1 MYYEIELRLPA
12 LTSCLH
18 VVDACVGRLCRTAL
32 GGEDTTFQEAVR
44 SACVHSIEKAYGGD
58 EVDYRLELSF
68 AVGAGELQATLINTG
83 AAANPLRTSS
93 FAHLA
98 AQLDETEY
106 KRRSK
111 TNILRL
117 VRRKKA

>member
-32 GGEDTTFQEAVR
+32 GGEDPIFQEAVR
-44 SACVHSIEKAYGGD
+44 AACVHAIEHSYGGD

-68 AVGAGELQATLINTG
+68 AVGSRELQVTLIDTG
-83 AAANPLRTSS
+83 AQTDPLATPPLAEFTHQLEEAEYQRRDGANV
-93 FAHLA
+93 
-98 AQLDETEY
+98 
-106 KRRSK
+106 
-111 TNILRL
+111 LRL
-117 VRRKKA
+117 ARRKAA

>member
-32 GGEDTTFQEAVR
+32 GGDDAAFQGAVHA
-44 SACVHSIEKAYGGD
+44 ACLHAINQAYGGD

-68 AVGAGELQATLINTG
+68 AVGPKELQATLIDHGQATNALQSNALVSIVTD
-83 AAANPLRTSS
+83 
-93 FAHLA
+93 
-98 AQLDETEY
+98 LDDATYE
-106 KRRSK
+106 RRDAE
-111 TNILRL
+111 NIVWL
-117 VRRKKA
+117 VRRLNS

>member
-32 GGEDTTFQEAVR
+32 GGEDALFQGAVR
-44 SACVHSIEKAYGGD
+44 AACQCAIEQAYGGD

-68 AVGAGELQATLINTG
+68 AVGPKELQATLIDTG
-83 AAANPLRTSS
+83 APTNPLGSE
-93 FAHLA
+93 ALVEAA
-98 AQLDETEY
+98 AQLDEAEY
-106 KRRSK
+106 QRRDEC
-111 TNILRL
+111 NVVRL
-117 VRRKKA
+117 VRRKG